1 MQQNMFGYLFQAIT
15 NLLTQ
20 NLGLFDAMG
29 QRLFLALATILV
41 AWFGI
46 KVALSGLQ
54 EDTFASFASFVLMLS
69 FGYTMVFY
77 YDSPIPGLGS
87 PFHNL
92 ITNEAQYLSNQITVT
107 QEQTLT
113 DRLTSF
119 ETQLEQPGWTNIIG
133 TIVYTIIIILAAA
146 CQAIAFVVVAWGLI
160 ALAAC
165 VLLGPDLH
173 PLLHCAETRLAV
185 LGLVQS
191 VLAVRFLSGG
201 RFGGGLHCRQSAC
214 LLAQCTAAGV
224 RAQHEPIGVV
234 SGPVSDF
241 SCLYLHA
248 HQDSRSHQRHLQRVV
263 RDSGSIRR
271 EVLAMNEPKTAKQL
285 YMEQFGEAIVT
296 GNYLKVTVALLA
308 LVSRRSCSDESE
320 DDSYLPE
327 LQAAGD
333 PHRRIGPRPGGRV
346 RQLRL

>member
-119 ETQLEQPGWTNIIG
+119 ETQLEQPGWTNMIG
-133 TIVYTIIIILAAA
+133 TIVYTIIIVLAAA
-146 CQAIAFVVVAWGLI
+146 CQAIAFVVVAWGLV

-165 VLLGPDLH
+165 VLLGPIFIPFFIVPKLDWLFWGWFKAFLQFAFYQVVASAVVYVIAN
-173 PLLHCAETRLAV
+173 LLVSSLNVLQPGYVPSTNL
-185 LGLVQS
+185 LGLFPALFLTF
-191 VLAVRFLSGG
+191 LASIYTLTKIPDLTSAIFSGSSGILGLFAGRFL
-201 RFGGGLHCRQSAC
+201 R
-214 LLAQCTAAGV
+214 
-224 RAQHEPIGVV
+224 
-234 SGPVSDF
+234 
-241 SCLYLHA
+241 
-248 HQDSRSHQRHLQRVV
+248 
-263 RDSGSIRR
+263 
-271 EVLAMNEPKTAKQL
+271 
-285 YMEQFGEAIVT
+285 
-296 GNYLKVTVALLA
+296 
-308 LVSRRSCSDESE
+308 
-320 DDSYLPE
+320 
-327 LQAAGD
+327 
-333 PHRRIGPRPGGRV
+333 
-346 RQLRL
+346 